1 MCFRCR
7 KPGHQARDCTA
18 SLGELAMLKKK
29 TVHMC
34 LRCGREGHNM
44 TACTRCVHT
53 YLPNPLVRVRV
64 GLGLGL
70 G

>member
-18 SLGELAMLKKK
+18 SLGELAKLKKK

-34 LRCGREGHNM
+34 LRCGREGHNI
-44 TACTRCVHT
+44 TACTRSVPS
-53 YLPNPLVRVRV
+53 LPPAKTTRATL
-64 GLGLGL
+64 
-70 G
+70 